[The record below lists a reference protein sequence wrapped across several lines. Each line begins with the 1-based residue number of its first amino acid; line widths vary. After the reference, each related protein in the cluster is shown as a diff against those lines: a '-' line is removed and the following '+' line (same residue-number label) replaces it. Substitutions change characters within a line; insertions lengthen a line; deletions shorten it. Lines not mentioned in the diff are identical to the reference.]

1 MSKIISVVPNISEGN
16 DQLFIAGLVEKLQA
30 VRNLVVLD
38 TSRDSVRNR
47 TVFSF
52 TGPQEAIF
60 AAGLILYRETLA
72 HVDMRKHRGEYP
84 RLGAVDV
91 FPFVP
96 LKEATIEET
105 VAMSAAFAQKVAEEF
120 KIPVYLYGESAR
132 FPMRRYI
139 EDIREGEY
147 EGLEN
152 KLKDPRWK
160 PDFGPATF
168 NPPPGPPSSAPAPHD
183 QLQGYPD
190 TPDKAAAELS
200 ADSSSTPGGL
210 PTSMPM
216 PAWTASTAP
225 DHHDHATG
233 LCPCAGRWGCCVRS
247 PALAYQQGGDDR
259 PGPESLSSNQLLLH
273 EHPGFLLRQDSGARS
288 RPTSTSRT
296 SRLKRGAEE
305 AGDFQSPPV

>member
-16 DQLFIAGLVEKLQA
+16 DQAFISRLVEKLQA

-60 AAGLILYRETLA
+60 AGGLILYRETLA
-72 HVDMRKHRGEYP
+72 HVDMRKHHGEYP

-96 LKEATIEET
+96 LKDATLEET
-105 VAMSAAFAQKVAEEF
+105 VAMSVAFAEKVAAEF
-120 KIPVYLYGESAR
+120 NIPVYLYCESAR

-139 EDIREGEY
+139 ENIREGEY

-160 PDFGPATF
+160 PDFGPALF
-168 NPPPGPPSSAPAPHD
+168 NPAAGATVIGAR
-183 QLQGYPD
+183 YPMISFKAILD
-190 TPDKAAAELS
+190 TPDEGIAETISKLIQ
-200 ADSSSTPGGL
+200 
-210 PTSMPM
+210 
-216 PAWTASTAP
+216 
-225 DHHDHATG
+225 HATG
-233 LCPCAGRWGCCVRS
+233 GLAHVNAYAGLDSEHKAAQITVTIANYRAMPMYRALEMLRSEARRFGVSVRKVEMIGLVPETAFIES
-247 PALAYQQGGDDR
+247 AFYYLGIQDFSFDKILERKIQTDLDEQNRPA
-259 PGPESLSSNQLLLH
+259 
-273 EHPGFLLRQDSGARS
+273 
-288 RPTSTSRT
+288 
-296 SRLKRGAEE
+296 
-305 AGDFQSPPV
+305 

>member
-1 MSKIISVVPNISEGN
+1 VPNISEGN
-16 DQLFIAGLVEKLQA
+16 DQPFISGLVEKLQA
-30 VRNLVVLD
+30 VRNLVLLD

-60 AAGLILYRETLA
+60 AGGLILYRETLA

-105 VAMSAAFAQKVAEEF
+105 VAMSAAFAKEVAEEF
-120 KIPVYLYGESAR
+120 NIPVYLYGESAR

-139 EDIREGEY
+139 ENIREGEY

-160 PDFGPATF
+160 PDFGPAVF
-168 NPPPGPPSSAPAPHD
+168 NPAAGATVIGAR
-183 QLQGYPD
+183 YPMISFKVILD
-190 TPDKAAAELS
+190 TPDEAVAETISRLIQHAGGGLAHVNAYAGLDSEHKAAQITLTIANYR
-200 ADSSSTPGGL
+200 A
-210 PTSMPM
+210 MPM
-216 PAWTASTAP
+216 YRALEMLRSEARRFGVTVRKVEMIGLVPETAFIESAFYYMNIQDFCCDKILERKIQTDLDEQNRPA
-225 DHHDHATG
+225 
-233 LCPCAGRWGCCVRS
+233 
-247 PALAYQQGGDDR
+247 
-259 PGPESLSSNQLLLH
+259 
-273 EHPGFLLRQDSGARS
+273 
-288 RPTSTSRT
+288 
-296 SRLKRGAEE
+296 
-305 AGDFQSPPV
+305 